1 MTIQNKFKIG
11 DVVYINSDINQT
23 PQTIIAITVY
33 SDEYHTYKLNSKEDG
48 ADYRDYEISY
58 EKNVLLKIENY

>member
-1 MTIQNKFKIG
+1 MTIKNKFNIG

-33 SDEYHTYKLNSKEDG
+33 SDGYYTYKLNSKDDCG
-48 ADYRDYEISY
+48 DYREYEISY
-58 EKNVLLKIENY
+58 DKNVLLKIENY